1 MIAYIARV
9 KEALIYKVLQDHTFL
24 SLRLIVVV
32 LILTI
37 CFIFIN
43 VLCAELRIVPLVYK
57 LMK

>member
-24 SLRLIVVV
+24 SLRLIVV

-37 CFIFIN
+37 CFIFVN
-43 VLCAELRIVPLVYK
+43 SLCAELRIVPLVYK